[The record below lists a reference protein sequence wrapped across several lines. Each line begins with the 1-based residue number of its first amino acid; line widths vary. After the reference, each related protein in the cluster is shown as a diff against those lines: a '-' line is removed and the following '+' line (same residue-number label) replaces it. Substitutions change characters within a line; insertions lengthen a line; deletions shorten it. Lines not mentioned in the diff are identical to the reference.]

1 LEKLRDQVD
10 RAQEDP
16 GDLTEEETLTA
27 KGAIEAAEMAL
38 SAA

>member
-1 LEKLRDQVD
+1 MD